1 MCAGCSSLKSI
12 WKSHGKDKYC
22 KECWYKSNPPTTTPK
37 QRTPVKKISD
47 KRKKEMSV
55 YDKRRLAFLALNKWC
70 QANLP
75 GCTGISSDVHHMEG
89 RIGDNYLN
97 ISKWKALCRNCHKFV
112 EENPEKAKELGLSK
126 SRLNIET
133 NE

>member
-1 MCAGCSSLKSI
+1 MCAGCNSLKSI

-55 YDKRRLAFLALNKWC
+55 YDKRRLAFLALNKCC
-70 QANLP
+70 QAHYQNVQRLRQKF
-75 GCTGISSDVHHMEG
+75 TIKKVVLE
-89 RIGDNYLN
+89 ITILTYL
-97 ISKWKALCRNCHKFV
+97 H
-112 EENPEKAKELGLSK
+112 G
-126 SRLNIET
+126 
-133 NE
+133 